1 MTREQRD
8 AVLWQAVPMIDVAL
22 NETLDGEAD
31 DDGWMAQHR
40 VRLCSQ
46 FVAHGQ
52 CPCDLPCLCLHRRS
66 GQQRMR
72 DDLDPR
78 YGWIRPLHGSQ
89 KVPAVYVAPMEVD
102 R

>member
-1 MTREQRD
+1 
-8 AVLWQAVPMIDVAL
+8 MIDVAL

-31 DDGWMAQHR
+31 DGGSMAQER

-46 FVAHGQ
+46 FVDHGQ
-52 CPCDLPCLCLHRRS
+52 CPCDLPCLCLHLRS

-72 DDLDPR
+72 DDFDPR
-78 YGWIRPLHGSQ
+78 YGWFRLLHGIQ
-89 KVPAVYVAPMEVD
+89 KVSAVYVAPMVMD